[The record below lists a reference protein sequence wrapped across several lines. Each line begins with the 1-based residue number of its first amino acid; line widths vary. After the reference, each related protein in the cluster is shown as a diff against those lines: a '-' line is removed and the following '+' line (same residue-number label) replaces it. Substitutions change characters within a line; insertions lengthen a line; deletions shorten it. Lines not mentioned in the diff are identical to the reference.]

1 VGFELLAKTCADR
14 GLHADPL
21 VRQQL
26 ARCWIEVELFRLHNQ
41 RTLARLTRG
50 EEIGPES
57 SLVKLFWAGMSQRM
71 ADVAMT
77 VLGPDALLIAGDD
90 HAVDG
95 GRWPF
100 ALLMARANSI
110 MGGSSEIQRNIIGEQ
125 LLGLPRETRAERG
138 VDPEERES
146 RAERGVDPEERETRA
161 ERGVDPEER
170 ETRAR

>member
-1 VGFELLAKTCADR
+1 
-14 GLHADPL
+14 
-21 VRQQL
+21 
-26 ARCWIEVELFRLHNQ
+26 
-41 RTLARLTRG
+41 
-50 EEIGPES
+50 
-57 SLVKLFWAGMSQRM
+57 
-71 ADVAMT
+71 
-77 VLGPDALLIAGDD
+77 
-90 HAVDG
+90 
-95 GRWPF
+95 
-100 ALLMARANSI
+100 MARANSI